1 LSYRKNYS
9 KEEYAQLEENILK
22 DGCRDPLVLWNN
34 TLVDGHNRYGICSKH
49 GIPFKTIE
57 REFDSTEDSRVWI
70 IQNQFGRWNLVPFVR
85 AELALKLEEIFR
97 QKANE
102 NKVKSAEVTNSLIK
116 NRESIPPILAKP
128 SLEKIETREE
138 VAKAAGISHG
148 NIDKVKKIVE
158 KAPEEIKQK
167 LRTGDISINQAHKVV
182 SMVQNDDKKDEI
194 LKKAIEKI
202 EELRCPRLKS
212 WK

>member
-9 KEEYAQLEENILK
+9 EEEYSQLEENIQK

-34 TLVDGHNRYGICSKH
+34 TLVDGHNRYGICTKH

-57 REFDSTEDSRVWI
+57 REFDSTEDARVWI
-70 IQNQFGRWNLVPFVR
+70 IQNQFGRRNLVPFVR
-85 AELALKLEEIFR
+85 AELALKLEEIFKQR
-97 QKANE
+97 AKENNITEAHSFKNLSKNEPLPLPNLANPTG
-102 NKVKSAEVTNSLIK
+102 N
-116 NRESIPPILAKP
+116 
-128 SLEKIETREE
+128 KIEPLSVDNQVNKIDTREE
-138 VAKAAGISHG
+138 ISKVSGISHG

-167 LRTGDISINQAHKVV
+167 LRSGDISINQAHKVV

-194 LKKAIEKI
+194 SKK
-202 EELRCPRLKS
+202 L
-212 WK
+212 